1 MKVAPRVYVD
11 SREYGS
17 PVPER
22 LARLGIIVVKK
33 ELDVGDYLVSE
44 NIVVERKT
52 LDDLVRSVYD
62 GRLFEQ
68 GRRLGETYSTP
79 ILLVEGDPSLIYSKT
94 SRHKQVTA
102 ALLTISLDYGIIPVY
117 TRDPGESAELIAWL
131 AKRAQEE
138 RRERIVVRRKP
149 RISGL
154 AEWQLY
160 LVQGLPYVG
169 PRLAASLLR
178 RFGTPQA
185 VFNAGFSEL
194 SRVSGIG
201 EKRATFILKVLRTPY
216 ESARRSGGR
225 TATLF

>member
-1 MKVAPRVYVD
+1 MRAAPRVYVD
-11 SREYGS
+11 TREYQS
-17 PVPER
+17 PVPEK
-22 LARLGIIVVKK
+22 LARLGVIVVKK

-44 NIVVERKT
+44 SIVVERKT
-52 LDDLVRSVYD
+52 VEDLMRSVYD

-68 GRRLGETYSTP
+68 GRRLGETYSMP

-94 SRHKQVTA
+94 SRHKQVAA
-102 ALLTISLDYGIIPVY
+102 ALLAVSLDYGVIPVY
-117 TRDPGESAELIAWL
+117 SRDPSETAELIAWL

-138 RRERIVVRRKP
+138 KRERIVIRRKP
-149 RISGL
+149 RLSGL

-169 PRLAASLLR
+169 PKLAIRLLR
-178 RFGTPQA
+178 RFKTPQA
-185 VFNAGFSEL
+185 IFNAGFSEL

-216 ESARRSGGR
+216 EAARKAGGR
-225 TATLF
+225 SSTLF